1 MIKMTVEDYHCN
13 EDNYI
18 GLCLSCGAE
27 KDSCEPD
34 ARKYLCD
41 DCGAY
46 EVYGTSELLIMG
58 KIEIIE
64 E

>member
-1 MIKMTVEDYHCN
+1 MFRMTVEDYHCN

-18 GLCLSCGAE
+18 GLCLNCGAE

-41 DCGAY
+41 NCGAH
-46 EVYGTSELLIMG
+46 EVYGTPELLIMG
-58 KIEIIE
+58 EIEIIE